1 MLFGS
6 NVKRLN
12 DDDMKKIIPIII
24 MMICAFTSCSDNDEP
39 IENVTDQQIKE
50 IASVLNGTFVNND
63 DDKNIH
69 EITFAPYPAPQ
80 EEDFT
85 IPGEYV
91 DIDKKVMVYG
101 ECEEVEYFGDMPI
114 STEWRYII
122 DIPYE
127 GAQPELWFY
136 PISVYGRYETH
147 DITIINSTSFVLD
160 DKTYYK
166 Q

>member
-1 MLFGS
+1 
-6 NVKRLN
+6 
-12 DDDMKKIIPIII
+12 MKKIIPIII
-24 MMICAFTSCSDNDEP
+24 MLICAFTSCSDDDEP
-39 IENVTDQQIKE
+39 IESVTDQQAKE

-69 EITFAPYPAPQ
+69 EITFTPYPSPK
-80 EEDFT
+80 EEEFT

-91 DIDKKVMVYG
+91 DIDRKVTVYG
-101 ECEEVEYFGDMPI
+101 ECKEVEYIVDYPV